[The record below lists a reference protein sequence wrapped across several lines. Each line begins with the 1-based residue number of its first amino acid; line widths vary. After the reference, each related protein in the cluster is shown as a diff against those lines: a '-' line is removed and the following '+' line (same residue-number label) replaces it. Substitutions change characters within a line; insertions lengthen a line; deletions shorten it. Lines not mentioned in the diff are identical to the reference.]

1 MKKPKKGDL
10 VRTRKGNIA
19 LLLSIEELGLYYS
32 IQFVESGIVRT
43 GFHCS
48 NIAGVVSESR

>member
-1 MKKPKKGDL
+1 MRAKKGDL

-19 LLLSIEELGLYYS
+19 LILSVEELGLYLS
-32 IQFVESGIVRT
+32 VQFVETGIVRT

-48 NIAGVVSESR
+48 NIEGVVSEGR

>member
-1 MKKPKKGDL
+1 MKIAKKGDL
-10 VRTRKGNIA
+10 VRTRKGNVA
-19 LLLSIEELGLYYS
+19 LVLSIEDLGLYLS
-32 IQFVESGIVRT
+32 VQFVESGIVRT